1 MDCGNVPMSGQMPL
15 ISVVLPAYNVEPF
28 VARALESVIAQ
39 DYPRLEI
46 VFVDD
51 ASTDATRPVAER
63 ILRSCKRPFQV
74 LRQEKNGG
82 VSAAR
87 NAGLQAA
94 RGEYVC
100 FVDPDDFVNA
110 DYLSTLYGIVSPN
123 QADIAFCGFNHYYE
137 DTGVLVPERFRLK
150 KALLQA
156 SDYLFAWHM
165 RKLTASVWCFLYR
178 KDFLLSTE
186 LRFNERCRRG
196 EDGEFIQKTLLRS
209 AKTVFANIRLYN
221 YVHHKA
227 QITAVGIRD
236 ERAPELKRQM
246 RLANVRAARYSL
258 RHTGPGKLRRAVLHV
273 QEPEIMLAPF
283 VFLRAQK
290 GLEKLRAPAG
300 LPAPPQSARSHVCQ
314 RLGAAPVARALLQM
328 RGRAALPEA
337 VLLAESA
344 GAAALTTASA
354 FSTPSTGSGS

>member
-1 MDCGNVPMSGQMPL
+1 MDCGNVPMNGRTPL

-137 DTGVLVPERFRLK
+137 DTGALVPERFRLK
-150 KALLQA
+150 KALPQA

-283 VFLRAQK
+283 VFYARRKDWKNYERRLVFLRHRKVREVMYASVLALHRSPELFFK
-290 GLEKLRAPAG
+290 CVAVLHCPKLFYWLR
-300 LPAPPQSARSHVCQ
+300 
-314 RLGAAPVARALLQM
+314 ARALP
-328 RGRAALPEA
+328 R
-337 VLLAESA
+337 
-344 GAAALTTASA
+344 
-354 FSTPSTGSGS
+354 